1 MYLNTQDK
9 EMLKGHIINDM
20 TLRSRWM
27 AKTFEDDDASDDFLI
42 ALIHKHYKKAFN
54 MICTFGC
61 VRFEVELVWCVMIK
75 CNISAVIQ
83 LNDFNL
89 KDQVDNTSELF
100 DAAVLDYNTSCE
112 QLADLIFGAV

>member
-1 MYLNTQDK
+1 MYLNAQDK

-20 TLRSRWM
+20 TLRCRWM
-27 AKTFEDDDASDDFLI
+27 AKAFEDDEWSNDFLL
-42 ALIHKHYKKAFN
+42 ALVHTDYKKAFN
-54 MICTFGC
+54 MLCTFGC
-61 VRFEVELVWCVMIK
+61 VRFEVELIRAVMLK
-75 CNISAVIQ
+75 CNIQAVIQ

-89 KDQVDNTSELF
+89 LDRDDNTSELF